1 MVRNINL
8 NSPEWCNLI
17 FEGKNKEYGAYEL
30 RKGSTKRHVQ
40 ALIIVAIG
48 AVLAIILPIIIKSV
62 VPENTKEHVVEV
74 TALSD
79 LKMEIKV
86 PEENQIRSIEA
97 PPPPVLKSSI
107 KFTPPVIKAD
117 KEVEEH
123 EEIKTQ
129 EELTTSK
136 LSISVADVQGSDSED
151 AVDIAD
157 LKDNKLVV
165 QADDTPFTAVEQMP
179 QFPGGDKAL
188 LEYIRDHLRYPVIAQ
203 ENGIQGVVVIRFVVN
218 KTGEIG
224 NVEVLRPLDPSCD
237 REALRV
243 MKSMPKWVPGK
254 QNGVTVP
261 VYFTVPVRFK
271 LQQ

>member
-86 PEENQIRSIEA
+86 P
-97 PPPPVLKSSI
+97 
-107 KFTPPVIKAD
+107 
-117 KEVEEH
+117 
-123 EEIKTQ
+123 
-129 EELTTSK
+129 
-136 LSISVADVQGSDSED
+136 
-151 AVDIAD
+151 
-157 LKDNKLVV
+157 
-165 QADDTPFTAVEQMP
+165 
-179 QFPGGDKAL
+179 
-188 LEYIRDHLRYPVIAQ
+188 
-203 ENGIQGVVVIRFVVN
+203 
-218 KTGEIG
+218 
-224 NVEVLRPLDPSCD
+224 
-237 REALRV
+237 
-243 MKSMPKWVPGK
+243 
-254 QNGVTVP
+254 
-261 VYFTVPVRFK
+261 
-271 LQQ
+271 